1 MFHLHI
7 GLPLRIEEGERG
19 IWLTSMEGESTLV
32 EKGGVL
38 AFPEKTVGNIETAIE
53 EHRQERSKILRGRE
67 VRTLF
72 DISVL
77 GLAKE

>member
-1 MFHLHI
+1 
-7 GLPLRIEEGERG
+7 
-19 IWLTSMEGESTLV
+19 MEGESTLV